1 MPSSSK
7 LITTAG
13 AIVAAVTVGPCL
25 VPIGILGLVGLRVI
39 RCFGS
44 EKTSKAYYN
53 KHKKMSTASDVCRMM
68 ATAPVV
74 IGLMAK

>member
-25 VPIGILGLVGLRVI
+25 VPIGILGLV
-39 RCFGS
+39 
-44 EKTSKAYYN
+44 
-53 KHKKMSTASDVCRMM
+53 
-68 ATAPVV
+68 
-74 IGLMAK
+74 